1 RQGLPPLAF
10 SSSAMDSGQ
19 LMEPDP
25 PEPPD
30 PPSSSVRTSNISF
43 SPVKALILYKSHI
56 INGVL
61 FLDRS
66 VFYKRPSISS
76 FHLVLPSSASEPFM
90 SPDLNM
96 KLSQISV
103 YSASGVLWL
112 SISSMILVLR
122 SSSTSVPVAGLL
134 VLGLG
139 SSNGLITAECG
150 LFLWVSL
157 SPVAVT
163 VCFTSQLVNLVVA
176 SCTGCSA
183 LITTSCFIHLPTIQ
197 VVSPRFS
204 NLFTGVGLIVL
215 ECSPGLSLALVRPF
229 TAVCSLFTAL
239 CSSACVI
246 LKYFCIL
253 LWQLDVV
260 MSDISIP
267 WVLFVD
273 IYCFISSSMEC
284 VPLPISS
291 STLSGFV
298 SGSKTFKIRDTS
310 YIEDLIKGSSKWCS
324 IAYVCVAISRIVNC
338 ALAAVS
344 ISGIISLNVV
354 FNSQG
359 LLSPCSLVVRT
370 RGLLHAISCLS
381 VLYASIL
388 LCFIVIVVCLA
399 RMTLL
404 LCSVNTFS
412 LNGE

>member
-1 RQGLPPLAF
+1 
-10 SSSAMDSGQ
+10 MDSGQ

-30 PPSSSVRTSNISF
+30 PPLSPVRTSNKSF
-43 SPVKALILYKSHI
+43 SPVKALILCKSHI
-56 INGVL
+56 INGVS

-66 VFYKRPSISS
+66 VFSKRLSISS
-76 FHLVLPSSASEPFM
+76 FHLLLPSSASESFM

-139 SSNGLITAECG
+139 SSNCLITAECG

-197 VVSPRFS
+197 VVSLRFS
-204 NLFTGVGLIVL
+204 NLFTAGVVLIVL

-239 CSSACVI
+239 CNSACVI

-273 IYCFISSSMEC
+273 IYCPLSSSMEC

-310 YIEDLIKGSSKWCS
+310 DIEDLIKGSSK
-324 IAYVCVAISRIVNC
+324 
-338 ALAAVS
+338 
-344 ISGIISLNVV
+344 
-354 FNSQG
+354 
-359 LLSPCSLVVRT
+359 
-370 RGLLHAISCLS
+370 
-381 VLYASIL
+381 
-388 LCFIVIVVCLA
+388 
-399 RMTLL
+399 
-404 LCSVNTFS
+404 
-412 LNGE
+412 

>member
-1 RQGLPPLAF
+1 
-10 SSSAMDSGQ
+10 MDSGQ

-30 PPSSSVRTSNISF
+30 PPLSPVRTSNKSF
-43 SPVKALILYKSHI
+43 SPVKALILCKSHI
-56 INGVL
+56 INGVS

-66 VFYKRPSISS
+66 VFSKRLSISS
-76 FHLVLPSSASEPFM
+76 FHLLLPSSASESFM

-139 SSNGLITAECG
+139 SSNCLITAECG

-163 VCFTSQLVNLVVA
+163 V
-176 SCTGCSA
+176 
-183 LITTSCFIHLPTIQ
+183 
-197 VVSPRFS
+197 VSLRFS
-204 NLFTGVGLIVL
+204 NLFTAGVVLIVL

-229 TAVCSLFTAL
+229 TA
-239 CSSACVI
+239 
-246 LKYFCIL
+246 
-253 LWQLDVV
+253 LDVV

-273 IYCFISSSMEC
+273 IYCPLSSSMEC

-310 YIEDLIKGSSKWCS
+310 DIEDLIKGSSK
-324 IAYVCVAISRIVNC
+324 
-338 ALAAVS
+338 
-344 ISGIISLNVV
+344 
-354 FNSQG
+354 
-359 LLSPCSLVVRT
+359 
-370 RGLLHAISCLS
+370 
-381 VLYASIL
+381 
-388 LCFIVIVVCLA
+388 
-399 RMTLL
+399 
-404 LCSVNTFS
+404 
-412 LNGE
+412 

>member
-1 RQGLPPLAF
+1 
-10 SSSAMDSGQ
+10 
-19 LMEPDP
+19 
-25 PEPPD
+25 
-30 PPSSSVRTSNISF
+30 
-43 SPVKALILYKSHI
+43 
-56 INGVL
+56 
-61 FLDRS
+61 
-66 VFYKRPSISS
+66 
-76 FHLVLPSSASEPFM
+76 M

-197 VVSPRFS
+197 VVSLRFS
-204 NLFTGVGLIVL
+204 NLFTGVVLIVL
-215 ECSPGLSLALVRPF
+215 ECSHGLSLALVRPF
-229 TAVCSLFTAL
+229 TA
-239 CSSACVI
+239 
-246 LKYFCIL
+246 
-253 LWQLDVV
+253 LDVV

-273 IYCFISSSMEC
+273 IYCPLSSSMEC

-291 STLSGFV
+291 STLSGFF

-310 YIEDLIKGSSKWCS
+310 DIEVLIKGSSKWCS
-324 IAYVCVAISRIVNC
+324 ISYVCVAISRIVNC

-359 LLSPCSLVVRT
+359 LLSLCSLVVET
-370 RGLLHAISCLS
+370 RGLLYAISCLS
-381 VLYASIL
+381 VLYASII
-388 LCFIVIVVCLA
+388 LCFIVIVVYLA
-399 RMTLL
+399 RMALL
-404 LCSVNTFS
+404 SCSINTFS

>member
-1 RQGLPPLAF
+1 
-10 SSSAMDSGQ
+10 MDSGQ
-19 LMEPDP
+19 LMEPNP

-30 PPSSSVRTSNISF
+30 PPSSPVRTSNISF

-66 VFYKRPSISS
+66 VFSKRPFISS

-139 SSNGLITAECG
+139 SSNGLITAEC
-150 LFLWVSL
+150 
-157 SPVAVT
+157 
-163 VCFTSQLVNLVVA
+163 A

-229 TAVCSLFTAL
+229 TA
-239 CSSACVI
+239 
-246 LKYFCIL
+246 
-253 LWQLDVV
+253 LDVV

-273 IYCFISSSMEC
+273 IYCSISSSMEC

-310 YIEDLIKGSSKWCS
+310 DIEDLIKGSSKWCS
-324 IAYVCVAISRIVNC
+324 IAYVCAYFH
-338 ALAAVS
+338 LAAW
-344 ISGIISLNVV
+344 LL
-354 FNSQG
+354 G
-359 LLSPCSLVVRT
+359 LEDFSTPLVV
-370 RGLLHAISCLS
+370 
-381 VLYASIL
+381 
-388 LCFIVIVVCLA
+388 
-399 RMTLL
+399 
-404 LCSVNTFS
+404 
-412 LNGE
+412 

>member
-1 RQGLPPLAF
+1 
-10 SSSAMDSGQ
+10 MDSGQ
-19 LMEPDP
+19 LTEPDP
-25 PEPPD
+25 LEPPD
-30 PPSSSVRTSNISF
+30 PPSSPVRTSNRSF
-43 SPVKALILYKSHI
+43 SPVKALILCKSHI
-56 INGVL
+56 INGVS

-66 VFYKRPSISS
+66 VFSKRFSISS
-76 FHLVLPSSASEPFM
+76 FHLLLLSSASESFM

-96 KLSQISV
+96 KLSQILV
-103 YSASGVLWL
+103 YSASGVIWL

-197 VVSPRFS
+197 VVSLRFS
-204 NLFTGVGLIVL
+204 NLFTGVVLIVL
-215 ECSPGLSLALVRPF
+215 ECSHGLSLALVRPF
-229 TAVCSLFTAL
+229 TA
-239 CSSACVI
+239 
-246 LKYFCIL
+246 
-253 LWQLDVV
+253 LDVV

-273 IYCFISSSMEC
+273 IYCPLSSSMEC

-310 YIEDLIKGSSKWCS
+310 DIEVLIKGSSKWCS
-324 IAYVCVAISRIVNC
+324 ISYVCVAISRIVNC

-359 LLSPCSLVVRT
+359 LLSLCSLVVET
-370 RGLLHAISCLS
+370 RGLLHAISYLS

-399 RMTLL
+399 RMALL
-404 LCSVNTFS
+404 SCSINTFS

>member
-1 RQGLPPLAF
+1 
-10 SSSAMDSGQ
+10 MDSGQ
-19 LMEPDP
+19 LTEPDP

-30 PPSSSVRTSNISF
+30 PPSSPSSPVRTSNRSF
-43 SPVKALILYKSHI
+43 SPVKALILCKSHI
-56 INGVL
+56 INGVS

-66 VFYKRPSISS
+66 VFSKRFSISL
-76 FHLVLPSSASEPFM
+76 FHLLLLSSASESFM

-96 KLSQISV
+96 KFSQISV

-112 SISSMILVLR
+112 SISSLILVLR

-134 VLGLG
+134 VPGLG
-139 SSNGLITAECG
+139 SSNGFITAECS

-197 VVSPRFS
+197 VVSLRFS
-204 NLFTGVGLIVL
+204 NLFTGVVLIVL
-215 ECSPGLSLALVRPF
+215 ECCPGLSLVLVRPF
-229 TAVCSLFTAL
+229 TA
-239 CSSACVI
+239 
-246 LKYFCIL
+246 
-253 LWQLDVV
+253 LDGV

-267 WVLFVD
+267 WVLFVN
-273 IYCFISSSMEC
+273 IYCSLSSSMEC
-284 VPLPISS
+284 VSLLISS

-310 YIEDLIKGSSKWCS
+310 DIEVLIKGSSKWCS

-359 LLSPCSLVVRT
+359 LLSLCSLVVET
-370 RGLLHAISCLS
+370 RGPHHAISCLS

-399 RMTLL
+399 RMALL
-404 LCSVNTFS
+404 SCFVNTFS

>member
-19 LMEPDP
+19 LTEPDP

-30 PPSSSVRTSNISF
+30 PPSSPVRTSNRSF
-43 SPVKALILYKSHI
+43 SPVKALILCKSHI
-56 INGVL
+56 INGVS

-66 VFYKRPSISS
+66 VFSKRFSISS
-76 FHLVLPSSASEPFM
+76 FHLLLLSSASESFM

-96 KLSQISV
+96 KFSQISV

-112 SISSMILVLR
+112 SISSLILVLR

-134 VLGLG
+134 VPGLG
-139 SSNGLITAECG
+139 SSNGFITAECS

-197 VVSPRFS
+197 VVSLRFS
-204 NLFTGVGLIVL
+204 NLFTGVVLIVL
-215 ECSPGLSLALVRPF
+215 ECCPGLSLVLVRPF
-229 TAVCSLFTAL
+229 TAVCCLFTAL
-239 CSSACVI
+239 CSSAYAI

-253 LWQLDVV
+253 LWQLDGV

-273 IYCFISSSMEC
+273 IYCSLSSSMEC
-284 VPLPISS
+284 VPFLISS

-310 YIEDLIKGSSKWCS
+310 DIEVLIKGSSKWCS

-354 FNSQG
+354 FNSQD
-359 LLSPCSLVVRT
+359 LLSLCSLVVET
-370 RGLLHAISCLS
+370 RGPLHAISCLS

-399 RMTLL
+399 RMALL
-404 LCSVNTFS
+404 SCSVNTFS

>member
-1 RQGLPPLAF
+1 
-10 SSSAMDSGQ
+10 MDSGQ

-30 PPSSSVRTSNISF
+30 PPSSPVRTSNRSF
-43 SPVKALILYKSHI
+43 SPVKALILCKSHI
-56 INGVL
+56 INGVS

-66 VFYKRPSISS
+66 VFSKRLSISS
-76 FHLVLPSSASEPFM
+76 FHLMLPSSASESFM

-103 YSASGVLWL
+103 YSVSGVLWL

-139 SSNGLITAECG
+139 SSNSLITVECG

-163 VCFTSQLVNLVVA
+163 V
-176 SCTGCSA
+176 
-183 LITTSCFIHLPTIQ
+183 
-197 VVSPRFS
+197 VSLRFS
-204 NLFTGVGLIVL
+204 NLFTGVMLIVL

-229 TAVCSLFTAL
+229 TAVCSLFTVL

-260 MSDISIP
+260 MPDISIP

-273 IYCFISSSMEC
+273 IYCPLSSSMEC
-284 VPLPISS
+284 VPFPISS

-298 SGSKTFKIRDTS
+298 SGSKTFKIR
-310 YIEDLIKGSSKWCS
+310 YFR
-324 IAYVCVAISRIVNC
+324 Y
-338 ALAAVS
+338 
-344 ISGIISLNVV
+344 
-354 FNSQG
+354 
-359 LLSPCSLVVRT
+359 
-370 RGLLHAISCLS
+370 
-381 VLYASIL
+381 
-388 LCFIVIVVCLA
+388 
-399 RMTLL
+399 
-404 LCSVNTFS
+404 
-412 LNGE
+412 

>member
-1 RQGLPPLAF
+1 
-10 SSSAMDSGQ
+10 M
-19 LMEPDP
+19 
-25 PEPPD
+25 
-30 PPSSSVRTSNISF
+30 
-43 SPVKALILYKSHI
+43 
-56 INGVL
+56 
-61 FLDRS
+61 
-66 VFYKRPSISS
+66 
-76 FHLVLPSSASEPFM
+76 
-90 SPDLNM
+90 
-96 KLSQISV
+96 
-103 YSASGVLWL
+103 
-112 SISSMILVLR
+112 
-122 SSSTSVPVAGLL
+122 AGLL

-139 SSNGLITAECG
+139 SSNGLITAECS

-176 SCTGCSA
+176 SYTGCSA

-197 VVSPRFS
+197 VVSLRFS
-204 NLFTGVGLIVL
+204 NLFTGVVLIVL
-215 ECSPGLSLALVRPF
+215 ECSHGLSLALVRPF
-229 TAVCSLFTAL
+229 TAVCSLSTAL

-273 IYCFISSSMEC
+273 IYCPLSSSMEC

-310 YIEDLIKGSSKWCS
+310 DIEVLIKGSSKWCS
-324 IAYVCVAISRIVNC
+324 ISYVCVAISRIVNC

-344 ISGIISLNVV
+344 ITGIISLNVV

-359 LLSPCSLVVRT
+359 LLSPCSLVVGT
-370 RGLLHAISCLS
+370 RGLLHAISCLI
-381 VLYASIL
+381 VLYASIF
-388 LCFIVIVVCLA
+388 LCFILIVVCLA

-404 LCSVNTFS
+404 SCSVNTFS

>member
-1 RQGLPPLAF
+1 
-10 SSSAMDSGQ
+10 MDSGQ
-19 LMEPDP
+19 LMEPNP

-30 PPSSSVRTSNISF
+30 PPSSPVRTSNISF

-66 VFYKRPSISS
+66 VFSKRPFISS

-139 SSNGLITAECG
+139 SSNGLITAEC
-150 LFLWVSL
+150 
-157 SPVAVT
+157 
-163 VCFTSQLVNLVVA
+163 A

-229 TAVCSLFTAL
+229 IARCDLFLAMRF
-239 CSSACVI
+239 CCVI

-273 IYCFISSSMEC
+273 IYCSISSSMEC

-310 YIEDLIKGSSKWCS
+310 DIEDLIKGSSKWCS

-338 ALAAVS
+338 ALATVS

-370 RGLLHAISCLS
+370 RGLLHAI
-381 VLYASIL
+381 
-388 LCFIVIVVCLA
+388 
-399 RMTLL
+399 R
-404 LCSVNTFS
+404 
-412 LNGE
+412 

>member
-1 RQGLPPLAF
+1 
-10 SSSAMDSGQ
+10 MDSGQ
-19 LMEPDP
+19 LMEPNP

-30 PPSSSVRTSNISF
+30 PPSSPVRTSNISF

-66 VFYKRPSISS
+66 VFSKRPFISS

-150 LFLWVSL
+150 CISEIFKLIHWCWVDCSECSHSASHSLDAAISAISRSL
-157 SPVAVT
+157 S
-163 VCFTSQLVNLVVA
+163 CFMRL
-176 SCTGCSA
+176 
-183 LITTSCFIHLPTIQ
+183 
-197 VVSPRFS
+197 R
-204 NLFTGVGLIVL
+204 
-215 ECSPGLSLALVRPF
+215 
-229 TAVCSLFTAL
+229 
-239 CSSACVI
+239 CVI

-273 IYCFISSSMEC
+273 IYCSISSSMEC

-310 YIEDLIKGSSKWCS
+310 DIEDLIKGSSKWCS

-338 ALAAVS
+338 ALATVS

-381 VLYASIL
+381 DD
-388 LCFIVIVVCLA
+388 FVIMFCKHFFLKWRPRA
-399 RMTLL
+399 GHE
-404 LCSVNTFS
+404 FS
-412 LNGE
+412 LHS